1 VLVARSLESIESV
14 SRLLA
19 LEAPSTETM
28 VFSADVLSPTQ
39 VGQAFQHA
47 MEKFKSIDAIVH
59 CAGVLGPI
67 EKLADADAGAWSEAF
82 VRE

>member
-1 VLVARSLESIESV
+1 MLVARSLESIESV

-28 VFSADVLSPTQ
+28 VLSTDVLSPTQ
-39 VGQAFQHA
+39 VREAFQRLV
-47 MEKFKSIDAIVH
+47 EKFKSIDVVVH

-67 EKLADADAGAWSEAF
+67 EKLADADPGAWSEAF
-82 VRE
+82 VCE